1 MRHLASR
8 YAFRADIEDMGK
20 PSSRPPDLVVA
31 ALVVMTLVA
40 VLSAMP
46 PFASMGL
53 AVLAAVSWCI
63 WLDRHP
69 AP

>member
-1 MRHLASR
+1 MVDR
-8 YAFRADIEDMGK
+8 
-20 PSSRPPDLVVA
+20 SSRPPDLVVLA
-31 ALVVMTLVA
+31 LALVATVL

-46 PFASMGL
+46 ASLSMTV
-53 AVLAAVSWCI
+53 AVLAAISWCI

>member
-1 MRHLASR
+1 MHHLASC
-8 YAFRADIEDMGK
+8 YAFLVDSEGMGK

-31 ALVVMTLVA
+31 ALVVMALVV

-53 AVLAAVSWCI
+53 AVCAAVSWCI